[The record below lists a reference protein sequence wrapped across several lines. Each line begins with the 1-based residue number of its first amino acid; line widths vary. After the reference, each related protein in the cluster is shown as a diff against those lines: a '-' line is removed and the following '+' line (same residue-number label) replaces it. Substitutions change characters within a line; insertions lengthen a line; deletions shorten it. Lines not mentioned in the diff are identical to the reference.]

1 MTGSSESTK
10 TTMKV
15 ESLWECSVRFY
26 LEGIS
31 KTKKL
36 LEIDVSDDLFFGRL
50 SSFVEDAKYVLRD
63 IENEDIITI
72 LDFGDCLISAMITN
86 EIKVRDQDGIV
97 INLTGDILDR
107 VTHTDLLPLTLGSL
121 GEVDF
126 LVKKST
132 EDENPIHVSPVRFC
146 AAFALA
152 QASQAINSYGNREW
166 FAEMGGYHAMQAAEA
181 MTMAKLL
188 DSDEQFIARLIARK
202 QFSNRAREGSAAKLA
217 NDSDGKQAAKQNAF
231 NQWVA
236 WQNGAVTYK
245 SGAAFARHIVE
256 TLPIE
261 NTKTVERWMQ
271 AWRKETKVGPR

>member
-1 MTGSSESTK
+1 MTGSPQNTK
-10 TTMKV
+10 TTVKV
-15 ESLWECSVRFY
+15 ENLWECSVRFY

-31 KTKKL
+31 KTEKL
-36 LEIDVSDDLFFGRL
+36 LEIDVDDDLFFGRL
-50 SSFVEDAKYVLRD
+50 SSLVHDAKNVLRD
-63 IENEDIITI
+63 IENEDIIAI
-72 LDFGDCLISAMITN
+72 LDFGDCLVSVMITN
-86 EIKVRDQDGIV
+86 EMKIQDQDGVV

-107 VTHTDLLPLTLGSL
+107 VTHTDLLPVTLGYL

-126 LVKKST
+126 LIKKST
-132 EDENPIHVSPVRFC
+132 ESENQIHVSPVRFC

-152 QASQAINSYGNREW
+152 QASQAINSYGDRGW
-166 FAEMGGYHAMQAAEA
+166 FARMGGYHALQAAEA

-188 DSDEQFIARLIARK
+188 NSDEQFIARLIARK

-271 AWRKETKVGPR
+271 AWRKEMKTGPR